1 MSPCSKYEIH
11 QTIDIDKLLAET
23 DTADIENSEYFA
35 NNFEL
40 IKLVE
45 GMLSATNSRLTRKR

>member
-1 MSPCSKYEIH
+1 MSPWSKYEIH
-11 QTIDIDKLLAET
+11 QTIDIDKLLTET
-23 DTADIENSEYFA
+23 DTAGIENSEYFA

-45 GMLSATNSRLTRKR
+45 GMLSATNSRLARKR